1 MALRILWD
9 EYESAL
15 LLSELLRVLNGEIS
29 RKDAVKNVS
38 ETLRKRATAQG
49 VEIDDIFRN
58 ENGIQLQ
65 MRAMEFI
72 FTDGVSGLEKP
83 SAMFLQTVD
92 LYRTD
97 RKKFYKILQGEG
109 PMVTKKRTL
118 EEPFITWLSTRVS
131 SKELSD
137 CYLRFTELEPLL
149 RKSGDIE
156 QTFFELTDI
165 EVIDR
170 ICAMLADNKPL
181 LRSHKIDFRQINTVL
196 SYYVQFLKTHEAE
209 AQAVDDAK
217 ESESTTPL
225 GIFRELDSPS
235 AEDNKAVV
243 KEMLPKKVEFTL
255 ELIPDLEKLEPNAFS
270 YFGEEHT
277 GISDWKR
284 MYFSIV
290 CCLFEDYPRVFQG
303 YVNKRVG
310 TGGFGA
316 DFSDF
321 VGSYRMMAS
330 KKIASNLYVEMGLT
344 PELSLRKLSQYLYDC
359 AVDYENLVIE
369 CAKVPDKPE
378 ETPEVSLEEQIRA
391 VRKQFT
397 SWLQGQQVAVGT
409 AMAYASS
416 ITQCT
421 KAANDKGVTTENL
434 FLIENT
440 GQLKAVANK
449 LLQMQT
455 FNPENKLRYMQYSVA
470 LKKLVAFRMA
480 LTNHV
485 VTPKTNADANLA
497 SEPILGKMQVVP
509 TSVQGKTIPHS
520 LPVSVPETTFDIQPR
535 AKWSNHAQ
543 ILEKYFSENGY
554 QPGRAIARARFR
566 KFYLEEYG
574 TELPGSDEQM
584 EGVLRKVGAMRD
596 GRIYPKQDEAQ
607 NELVNRILADIQGA
621 FQEGASAVYVR
632 AVYEKYKQPLL
643 EEMHIYQAD
652 ALTPVLLENKKV
664 KLYLQY
670 NSYFTNQYGIGD
682 TEKDLERV
690 MKKFHVPQTYSQIH
704 EKLWYVPFDKMK
716 TLLASNKSMVRVS
729 QGTYFYAPNFPISL
743 QERSALAAAIQEEL
757 YYRSFI
763 TGGEFLSLIREKF
776 PSIAANSEAF
786 PDAGIRDCLG
796 YLLRDQF
803 AFRGAIIS
811 ALGTELQMG
820 DVFAEFARSRETLS
834 VDELKSF
841 AEEMNTPIYW
851 DAVLEEMVRVSED
864 LLVRKERIVFDVP
877 KIDAILEELCPQ
889 QYVPLKEIQLF
900 LQFPNIGYPWNAF
913 VLESYLF
920 TASLKFRLLHNCFG
934 ATAACGVIV
943 RANASFANYEEVLT
957 DALSRS
963 NALGSTKAALQYL
976 VDAGFQQRRS
986 YAGVERV
993 LQTAKLQREQREK
1006 EEK

>member
-38 ETLRKRATAQG
+38 EALRKRATAQG

-65 MRAMEFI
+65 MRAMEYI
-72 FTDGVSGLEKP
+72 FTDGTSGLEKP
-83 SAMFLQTVD
+83 SAMFRQTVG

-97 RKKFYKILQGEG
+97 REKIYKILQGEG
-109 PMVTKKRTL
+109 PMATKKRTL
-118 EEPFITWLSTRVS
+118 EEPFIAWLSTRVS

-170 ICAMLADNKPL
+170 IYAMLADNKPL
-181 LRSHKIDFRQINTVL
+181 LRSRKIDFKQMNTAL
-196 SYYVQFLKTHEAE
+196 SYYVQFLKTHEVE
-209 AQAVDDAK
+209 VQAVNNAK
-217 ESESTTPL
+217 GTALP
-225 GIFRELDSPS
+225 GISQEAELPPTVDLKTAAKKMIP
-235 AEDNKAVV
+235 E
-243 KEMLPKKVEFTL
+243 KVEFTL
-255 ELIPDLEKLEPNAFS
+255 EMIPNLEKLEPYAFS

-277 GISDWKR
+277 DLSDWKQ
-284 MYFSIV
+284 MYFGII
-290 CCLFEDYPRVFQG
+290 CCLFEDYPQVFQG

-310 TGGFGA
+310 TGGIGA

-321 VGSYRMMAS
+321 MGSYRMMAS
-330 KKIASNLYVEMGLT
+330 KKIAPNLYVEMGLT
-344 PELSLRKLSQYLYDC
+344 PELLLRKLSRYLYDC

-369 CAKVPDKPE
+369 CTKAPDEPV

-391 VRKQFT
+391 ARKQFT

-434 FLIENT
+434 FLIENAE
-440 GQLKAVANK
+440 QLKAVANK
-449 LLQMQT
+449 LLQMQA
-455 FNPENKLRYMQYSVA
+455 FKSENKLRYMQYSVA
-470 LKKLVAFRMA
+470 LKKLVTFRMA
-480 LTNHV
+480 LTNPV

-497 SEPILGKMQVVP
+497 SEPILEKMPAVP
-509 TSVQGKTIPHS
+509 TSVQEKTIPHS
-520 LPVSVPETTFDIQPR
+520 LPVSVPETTFDVQPR

-584 EGVLRKVGAMRD
+584 EEVLRKVGVMRD
-596 GRIYPKQDEAQ
+596 ERIYPKQDEAQ
-607 NELVNRILADIQGA
+607 NELVDRILADIQGA

-632 AVYEKYKQPLL
+632 AVYEKYKQPL

-652 ALTPVLLENKKV
+652 ALTPVLLENKKI

-690 MKKFHVPQTYSQIH
+690 MKEFHVPQTYSQIH

-716 TLLASNKSMVRVS
+716 SLLASKKSMVRMS

-743 QERSALAAAIQEEL
+743 QERSALAIAIQEEL
-757 YYRSFI
+757 HYRSFI
-763 TGGEFLSLIREKF
+763 TGVELLNLIREKF
-776 PSIAANSEAF
+776 PGIAVNAEAF

-820 DVFAEFARSRETLS
+820 DVFAEFARSHETLP
-834 VDELKSF
+834 VDDLKSF

-851 DAVLEEMVRVSED
+851 DAVLEEMIRVSED

-877 KIDAILEELCPQ
+877 KIDAILEGLCPR
-889 QYVPLKEIQLF
+889 QYMPLKEIQLF

-920 TASLKFRLLHNCFG
+920 TASRKFRLLHNCFG

-943 RANASFANYEEVLT
+943 RANASFADYEEVLT

-986 YAGVERV
+986 YAGIERV
-993 LQTAKLQREQREK
+993 LQTAKLQKEQREK